1 MNIFWLV
8 LPLCIFSGCMRYIV
22 HILENKDA
30 YKKQKELVA
39 YLKENNEPS
48 FQNRKKEILPMRY
61 KVGYYMVFVMVF
73 FWAFIYTNLYATDF
87 IFVKCLVVALC
98 MLSMD
103 YGINM
108 YSRKTNEFIFK
119 KETGIYKQIA

>member
-1 MNIFWLV
+1 MNQVFKI
-8 LPLCIFSGCMRYIV
+8 
-22 HILENKDA
+22 E
-30 YKKQKELVA
+30 
-39 YLKENNEPS
+39 
-48 FQNRKKEILPMRY
+48 KKEILPIKY
-61 KVGYYMVFVMVF
+61 KVGYYMIFVMVF
-73 FWAFIYTNLYATDF
+73 FWAFIYANLYATDF

-119 KETGIYKQIA
+119 KGTGIYKQIAKNSLVIIEYMKVPVHVGFFLTGICLLLAM